1 MIMRK
6 LGTGIFILSICWAL
20 ALSLSAAETV
30 YAKDK
35 VKMKISASGAGVK
48 ATYGNE
54 LCRTFKDLVA
64 LYSNYEIEVK
74 VYPQGTFGGSQEAVL
89 ALRNGEFQM
98 FNQAT
103 NNFAVHAP
111 SVNAFSIPYMI
122 DSYEQAYRLVDGPFG
137 DVIRKKASQESGVRF
152 MGIHRGGWRGIANSK
167 RPIHK
172 LEDMSGLKIRVPK
185 SPTYIEMFKAWGV
198 NPTPIG
204 WNETFTALQQKVADG
219 LDNPISVL
227 GQFKFYEIQ
236 KYFTSCKYVPQMGVV
251 IMNEKFYDG
260 LSQEH
265 KDAVEIALKETLGW
279 LNRYVAWSTA
289 KWAKICEQKGMVL
302 YDLPDSEEARW
313 SAKAKSI
320 WPKLYDLAGGKAWVD
335 RFDRAVKRAKK

>member
-1 MIMRK
+1 MRK
-6 LGTGIFILSICWAL
+6 TAITFNVLCICFAL
-20 ALSLSAAETV
+20 ALAVSFASPVL
-30 YAKDK
+30 AKSK
-35 VKMKISASGAGVK
+35 VQMKISASGAGVK

-74 VYPQGTFGGSQEAVL
+74 VFPQGTFGGSQPAVL
-89 ALRNGEFQM
+89 ALRNGEFHM

-111 SVNAFSIPYMI
+111 SVNAFSIPYMFN
-122 DSYEQAYRLVDGPFG
+122 SYEQAYRLVDSPFG
-137 DVIRKKASQESGVRF
+137 DIIRKKALQESGVRL

-172 LEDMSGLKIRVPK
+172 LEDMQGLKIRVPP

-265 KDAVEIALKETLGW
+265 KDAVEIALKETLSW

-289 KWAKICEQKGMVL
+289 KWAKICQEKGMVL

-313 SAKAKSI
+313 EAKARSI
-320 WPKLYDLAGGKAWVD
+320 WPKLYEMAGGKAWVEE
-335 RFDRAVKRAKK
+335 FDAAAKAAK

>member
-1 MIMRK
+1 MRK